1 MSKQTN
7 VSVNGEDWFEVQP
20 ADLGNTTFGD
30 DTLEM
35 PDTYYKYITNLKR
48 IEQFNNTAG
57 IETKRRELDSVPVQ
71 AQLSIIREEMK
82 ELEEGFANNDLQE
95 VLDACGDL
103 IVVVGGMI
111 NRLGFDSDVV
121 LDIINTSN
129 ESKFLDTE
137 EDAVLS
143 AALYRG
149 GPRYD
154 EIEYYEVG
162 GRYAITGRVVETGKR
177 KILKGIHYKEPD
189 FTKLLEATE

>member
-1 MSKQTN
+1 MS
-7 VSVNGEDWFEVQP
+7 
-20 ADLGNTTFGD
+20 
-30 DTLEM
+30 
-35 PDTYYKYITNLKR
+35 NLKR

-82 ELEEGFANNDLQE
+82 ELEEGFAKNDLQE

-103 IVVVGGMI
+103 IVVVAGMI

-137 EDAVLS
+137 EDAALS
-143 AALYRG
+143 VVDYDDD
-149 GPRYD
+149 PRYA

-162 GRYAITGRVVETGKR
+162 GRYAITGRVVGTGKR

-189 FTKLLEATE
+189 FTKLLEDIE